1 MEEDTTNE
9 EPFQTFTKTLS
20 ELQDATGQ
28 QTSFA
33 DKFPRFTVHGNQGV
47 GKSSVLEQIVGKPF
61 LPRGGNIVTRFVQ
74 DITTQH
80 TVRRACAAAGDSFTL
95 STFANFGQ
103 REHWKFKQSNVKE

>member
-1 MEEDTTNE
+1 MWNGVEEDTTNE

-61 LPRGGNIVTRFVQ
+61 LPRGGNIVTRFVHC
-74 DITTQH
+74 TRYYKLQH
-80 TVRRACAAAGDSFTL
+80 QYPIAM
-95 STFANFGQ
+95 
-103 REHWKFKQSNVKE
+103 

>member
-9 EPFQTFTKTLS
+9 EPFQILIKTLS

-47 GKSSVLEQIVGKPF
+47 GKSSVLEQIVGEPF

-74 DITTQH
+74 DIATQH
-80 TVRRACAAAGDSFTL
+80 QWHHHPHPQTNIDRTPWTTKVPKRRY
-95 STFANFGQ
+95 
-103 REHWKFKQSNVKE
+103 V

>member
-28 QTSFA
+28 QSSFA

-47 GKSSVLEQIVGKPF
+47 GKSSVLEQIVGEPF
-61 LPRGGNIVTRFVQ
+61 LPRGGNIVTRFVHC
-74 DITTQH
+74 TRYYKLQH
-80 TVRRACAAAGDSFTL
+80 QYPIAL
-95 STFANFGQ
+95 
-103 REHWKFKQSNVKE
+103 